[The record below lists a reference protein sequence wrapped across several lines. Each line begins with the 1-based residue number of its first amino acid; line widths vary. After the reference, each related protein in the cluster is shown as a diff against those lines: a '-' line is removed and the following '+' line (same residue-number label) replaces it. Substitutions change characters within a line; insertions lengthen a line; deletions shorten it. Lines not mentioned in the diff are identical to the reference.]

1 MKPEKI
7 LAHEP
12 RILSREQR
20 ESYFEN
26 GYLLL
31 DSFITGERL
40 EQIRG
45 TVAAFVEQSRAVEAS
60 GKMFDVEPGHTAE
73 APRLRRLNEPVEHH
87 PVFWDYARDSPITD
101 VAADLL
107 GPDVVFHHSKLNF
120 KWSGGGEEVKWHQD
134 IPFYPHTNYSVLA
147 IGLYLNDVDDE
158 MGPMGIV
165 PGSHR
170 GEIFNHYNER
180 DQWVGALDDKDVARV
195 PTETAHWLKGPAGS
209 VTVHHSR
216 AVHGSVPNSSP
227 RPRPLLINAF
237 SSADALQ
244 ITSHPFPGP
253 KVGTVVRGKAARW
266 VDFDDTPCLLPPDWA
281 EGYSSIFALQQE
293 ERETIAR
300 AAVG

>member
-1 MKPEKI
+1 MKPDNV
-7 LAHEP
+7 LAHAP
-12 RILSREQR
+12 RVLSQEQR

-40 EQIRG
+40 ARIQE
-45 TVAAFVEQSRAVEAS
+45 TVSEFVEKSREVEAS
-60 GKMFDVEPGHTAE
+60 GKMFDVEPGHTPE
-73 APRLRRLNEPVEHH
+73 APRLRRLNEPAEHH
-87 PVFWDYARDSPITD
+87 EVFWDYAANSPITD

-147 IGLYLNDVDDE
+147 IGLYLADVNDE

-165 PGSHR
+165 PGSHK
-170 GEIFNHYNER
+170 GEIFDHYNDK
-180 DQWVGALDDKDVARV
+180 DQWVGALDDKDVPRV

-209 VTVHHSR
+209 ITVHHCR

-237 SSADALQ
+237 SAADALQ
-244 ITSHPFPGP
+244 ITAHPFPGP
-253 KVGTVVRGKAARW
+253 KVGTVVRGTPARW
-266 VDFDDTPCLLPPDWA
+266 ADFDDTPCLLPPDWSA
-281 EGYSSIFALQQE
+281 GYSSIFALQQKE
-293 ERETIAR
+293 DETIAG
-300 AAVG
+300 AVTG